1 MSSNGKY
8 GEYKTQTLE
17 NVSSAEY
24 RGAPPPKQSKIKAHM
39 RKFWWLHLLSFIIG
53 TILVNI
59 LM

>member
-1 MSSNGKY
+1 MSANGKY

-17 NVSSAEY
+17 NVSSADY
-24 RGAPPPKQSKIKAHM
+24 RGGPPQKQSKIKEHM

-53 TILVNI
+53 TILINI